1 MITDQELEK
10 FNDDLRDFNLN
21 VNFNYFDGIRN
32 SCYADKK
39 NHVTINYDGN
49 IFKCTVRDFT
59 SENSEGVIDDEGE
72 LIWNDKFYVR
82 RNIKFSNAPCLECN
96 ILPICNG
103 SCSQH
108 YIENIGKGFCIYD
121 FDESKKNKS
130 SKANLFRRNK

>member
-1 MITDQELEK
+1 M
-10 FNDDLRDFNLN
+10 
-21 VNFNYFDGIRN
+21 
-32 SCYADKK
+32 
-39 NHVTINYDGN
+39 NYDGN
-49 IFKCTVRDFT
+49 IFKCTARDFT

-82 RNIKFSNAPCLECN
+82 RNIKFSNAPCLECK

-121 FDESKKNKS
+121 FDESKKINQVKQIFLEEINK
-130 SKANLFRRNK
+130 L